1 MLQVERLRLEQ
12 LRGRSDDVIDAEE
25 RQGEEVDQESHSPD
39 TEVQRQEE
47 TVAAADAD
55 VAENDDGQPRR
66 VRLSFEFWLTPPLLL
81 NLPFGRYSLIVVPC
95 KKY

>member
-12 LRGRSDDVIDAEE
+12 LRGRSDDVIDAKE

-66 VRLSFEFWLTPPLLL
+66 VRLCLFNLVDAPSFKFQFCALLT
-81 NLPFGRYSLIVVPC
+81 FSC
-95 KKY
+95 TQ

>member
-25 RQGEEVDQESHSPD
+25 RQGEEVDQESHSTD

-66 VRLSFEFWLTPPLLL
+66 VRQCLLSLVDAPPPPFKFHFWALL
-81 NLPFGRYSLIVVPC
+81 PS
-95 KKY
+95 K